1 MPFRSTFDCLWCGA
15 AHACRGDD
23 DLEGWALLCPS
34 CVGRAGDNRFLR
46 VTWHPEGAQFVISH
60 WQGDVCLAAT
70 RVADDTPELLAFL
83 ANGLASSN
91 TPDPARWAQTG

>member
-1 MPFRSTFDCLWCGA
+1 MIGAVVELGGPF
-15 AHACRGDD
+15 AHRVSLADPR
-23 DLEGWALLCPS
+23 
-34 CVGRAGDNRFLR
+34 GDNRFLR

-70 RVADDTPELLAFL
+70 RVADDTPELLALL

-91 TPDPARWAQTG
+91 TPDPARWDQTG